1 MILVGLHVQSFTLAW
16 LFKSVSTITFPCPPL
31 QSCGPQESCTE
42 KSVCLQVGWR
52 DCEGWEMNM
61 ESGVA
66 EILSVVYAVYVMS
79 PFASDRRDRLVAA
92 TTPTPCRN
100 GS

>member
-1 MILVGLHVQSFTLAW
+1 
-16 LFKSVSTITFPCPPL
+16 
-31 QSCGPQESCTE
+31 
-42 KSVCLQVGWR
+42 
-52 DCEGWEMNM
+52 MNM

-100 GS
+100 GSWGEKKNRHEETLTGETRHVSY